1 MYAWNG
7 NGNVPV
13 LFVLMRHF
21 PRSLILDADVAYLTL
36 EDTFSAIVD
45 LVVPRSVVRH
55 EVAAGDVAVQ
65 GGRVNDAL

>member
-1 MYAWNG
+1 
-7 NGNVPV
+7 
-13 LFVLMRHF
+13 MRHF

>member
-13 LFVLMRHF
+13 FVLMRHF